1 MPPEEQPVVVPTDED
16 AFADAFAEATE
27 VAPAAPAPEA
37 PPAAPAPAAEGEV
50 ATEGEV
56 ASEVATEPEP
66 EAPTT
71 LAEELRLMREEMRA
85 AATAKAEP
93 EPEPVVEPAPESQE
107 FAFSPDEQAA
117 LTAFEADWPE
127 ISTASALRM
136 RENNFKVVTH
146 IFNEVQKYLNP
157 YIKTLNQLNEQAV
170 TSDEDAH
177 IAAITSA
184 HSDYD
189 AVFDDVQAW
198 IKEQSPARQRAFKAV
213 AEEGTAEEVI
223 DLISVY
229 KEVKGLK
236 PAPTVVSS
244 PAIAPAAPPATNKA
258 VQRLTAVPSRRAATS
273 TAGDPN
279 DFDGAFAEFAAK

>member
-1 MPPEEQPVVVPTDED
+1 MPPEEQTPAVPTDED

-56 ASEVATEPEP
+56 ASEVAPEPES

-93 EPEPVVEPAPESQE
+93 EPEPVVETPPEPQE

-127 ISTASALRM
+127 ISAASTLRM

>member
-1 MPPEEQPVVVPTDED
+1 MPPEEQTPAVPTDED

-56 ASEVATEPEP
+56 ASEVAPEPES

-93 EPEPVVEPAPESQE
+93 EPEPVVETPPEPQE

-127 ISTASALRM
+127 ISAASTLRM

-157 YIKTLNQLNEQAV
+157 YIETLKQLNEQAV

-184 HSDYD
+184 HSDYE

>member
-1 MPPEEQPVVVPTDED
+1 MPPEEQNVVLPTDED

-27 VAPAAPAPEA
+27 VAPTAPAPEA
-37 PPAAPAPAAEGEV
+37 PPAVPAPAAEGEV
-50 ATEGEV
+50 ATENESATEV
-56 ASEVATEPEP
+56 APEPEP

-93 EPEPVVEPAPESQE
+93 EPEPAVETPPEPQE

-127 ISTASALRM
+127 ISAASNLRM